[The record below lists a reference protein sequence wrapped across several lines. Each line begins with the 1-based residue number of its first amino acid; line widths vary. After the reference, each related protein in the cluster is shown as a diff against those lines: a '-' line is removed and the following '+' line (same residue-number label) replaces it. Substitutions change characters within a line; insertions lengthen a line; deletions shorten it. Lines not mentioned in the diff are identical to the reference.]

1 MIRDATADD
10 HAALLALNA
19 ANVPE
24 VGTMDAVKLDYFFD
38 QAPYFKVVE
47 IDGDVVGMLIGL
59 TEANTDYPSKN
70 YHWFLDRHDS
80 FAYVDRV
87 AIGEAARGQ
96 GWGPALYHDFQE
108 WAVANR
114 RPKLAAEVNTEP
126 PNPRSLRFH
135 EIFGFGEVDRFRPYG
150 PDEEVAMVIKEL
162 TDTTIYRARLV
173 RTVDPA
179 CPTAEAIA
187 VRDGRILGVGTVE
200 ELSVWGPVRFDDTFA
215 DSVLVPGL
223 IEAHSHVLEGGLW
236 AFEYV
241 GYFDRMGADGV
252 LRKGCT
258 NIEQVLDRLREI
270 NESDPDPTEP
280 LIAWGLDPIYF
291 DGEDRLVAAH
301 LDTVSETRPIF
312 VFHAS
317 AHLATVNSALMRAEG
332 IEPGIDVEGVPVDA
346 DGRPIGELQEPA
358 AYSLA
363 RTALQKLSAAIT
375 EPAAIERFGQ
385 SARLAGCTTVTELG
399 ATRLD
404 WPDTISTWKAVV
416 DAPDFPA
423 RVSVFFNPGPVH
435 ASVDEIVELANGLAA
450 QSTDKLHLGHVKM
463 VLDGSIQGFTARL
476 NWPGYLNGAT
486 GIWLYD
492 PERFRQLVV
501 ALHAAGITIH
511 THCNGDQAVDLF
523 LDAVAEANRLAPWID
538 HRHTVQHCQLTTPAQ
553 YRRMAAMGMCANIF
567 ANHLWYWG
575 DQHHDITVGPDRA
588 KRMDACGTA
597 ERSGVSFSMH
607 SDAAITPLGQL
618 HTMWCAVNRL
628 TPKGRVLGEA
638 EKISAEAALHAVTI
652 GAAYQLHLDHEIG
665 SIEPGK
671 RADFTALSDDPVT
684 VDPMTIRDITVHGTV
699 VGGVNF
705 RAD

>member
-1 MIRDATADD
+1 MST
-10 HAALLALNA
+10 
-19 ANVPE
+19 
-24 VGTMDAVKLDYFFD
+24 T
-38 QAPYFKVVE
+38 
-47 IDGDVVGMLIGL
+47 
-59 TEANTDYPSKN
+59 
-70 YHWFLDRHDS
+70 
-80 FAYVDRV
+80 
-87 AIGEAARGQ
+87 
-96 GWGPALYHDFQE
+96 PASTTP
-108 WAVANR
+108 AS
-114 RPKLAAEVNTEP
+114 T
-126 PNPRSLRFH
+126 
-135 EIFGFGEVDRFRPYG
+135 
-150 PDEEVAMVIKEL
+150 
-162 TDTTIYRARLV
+162 TTIYRAKLV

-179 CPTAEAIA
+179 CPTAEAVA
-187 VRDGRILGVGTVE
+187 VRDGRILGVGTEE
-200 ELSVWGPVRFDDTFA
+200 ELSVWGPVVYDDTFA
-215 DSVLVPGL
+215 DSVLVPGF

-258 NIEQVLDRLREI
+258 TIEAVLERLREV
-270 NESDPDPTEP
+270 EAADPDKSEP

-291 DGEDRLVAAH
+291 DGEDRLVASH
-301 LDTVSETRPIF
+301 LDTVSEHRPIF

-317 AHLATVNSALMRAEG
+317 AHLATVNTALMEAEEILPG
-332 IEPGIDVEGVPVDA
+332 IEFEGVPVDD

-363 RTALQKLSAAIT
+363 RTAMQKLGAAIS
-375 EPAAIERFGQ
+375 EPGAIERFGQ

-404 WPDTISTWKAVV
+404 WPATLETWRPVV
-416 DAPDFPA
+416 ESDDFPA

-435 ASVDEIVELANGLAA
+435 ASIDEIVAMVQEVGT
-450 QSTDKLHLGHVKM
+450 QSSDKLHLGHVKM

-492 PERFRQLVV
+492 PERFRELVI
-501 ALHAAGITIH
+501 ALHAAGVTIH

-523 LDAVAEANRLAPWID
+523 LDAVAEADRLAPWTD

-553 YRRMAAMGMCANIF
+553 YRRMAAMGLCANIF

-597 ERSGVSFSMH
+597 ERHGVSFSMH

-638 EKISAEAALHAVTI
+638 EKISAESALAAVTV
-652 GAAYQLHLDHEIG
+652 GAAFQLHLDHLIG

-671 RADFTALSDDPVT
+671 LADFTALDADPVT
-684 VDPMTIRDITVHGTV
+684 VDPLAIRDITVNGTV
-699 VGGVNF
+699 VGGINF
-705 RAD
+705 RST

>member
-1 MIRDATADD
+1 MSETPA
-10 HAALLALNA
+10 
-19 ANVPE
+19 
-24 VGTMDAVKLDYFFD
+24 
-38 QAPYFKVVE
+38 
-47 IDGDVVGMLIGL
+47 
-59 TEANTDYPSKN
+59 SK
-70 YHWFLDRHDS
+70 
-80 FAYVDRV
+80 
-87 AIGEAARGQ
+87 
-96 GWGPALYHDFQE
+96 
-108 WAVANR
+108 
-114 RPKLAAEVNTEP
+114 
-126 PNPRSLRFH
+126 
-135 EIFGFGEVDRFRPYG
+135 
-150 PDEEVAMVIKEL
+150 
-162 TDTTIYRARLV
+162 TTIYRAKLV
-173 RTVDPA
+173 RTVDPS
-179 CPTAEAIA
+179 CPTAEAVA
-187 VRDGRILGVGTVE
+187 VRDGRILGVGTEE
-200 ELSVWGPVRFDDTFA
+200 ELLVWGPVVFDDTFA
-215 DSVLVPGL
+215 DSVLVPGF

-258 NIEQVLDRLREI
+258 TIDAVLERLREV
-270 NESDPDPTEP
+270 EAADSDTSEP

-291 DGEDRLVAAH
+291 DGEDRLVASH
-301 LDTVSETRPIF
+301 LDTVSEHRPIF

-317 AHLATVNSALMRAEG
+317 AHLATVNTALMEAEEILPG
-332 IEPGIDVEGVPVDA
+332 IEFEGVPVDD

-363 RTALQKLSAAIT
+363 RTAMQKLGAAIS

-404 WPDTISTWKAVV
+404 WPATLETWRPVV
-416 DAPDFPA
+416 ESDDFPA

-435 ASVDEIVELANGLAA
+435 ASIDEIVAMVEEVGT
-450 QSTDKLHLGHVKM
+450 QSSDKLHLGHVKM

-492 PERFRQLVV
+492 PERFRELVV

-523 LDAVAEANRLAPWID
+523 LDAVAEADRLAPWTD

-553 YRRMAAMGMCANIF
+553 YRRMAAMGLCANIF

-597 ERSGVSFSMH
+597 ERHGVSFSMH

-638 EKISAEAALHAVTI
+638 EKISAESALAAVTV
-652 GAAYQLHLDHEIG
+652 GAAFQLHLDHLIG

-671 RADFTALSDDPVT
+671 LADFTALDADPVA
-684 VDPMTIRDITVHGTV
+684 VDPMAIRDITVNGTV
-699 VGGVNF
+699 VGGINF
-705 RAD
+705 RTT

>member
-1 MIRDATADD
+1 MST
-10 HAALLALNA
+10 
-19 ANVPE
+19 
-24 VGTMDAVKLDYFFD
+24 T
-38 QAPYFKVVE
+38 
-47 IDGDVVGMLIGL
+47 
-59 TEANTDYPSKN
+59 
-70 YHWFLDRHDS
+70 
-80 FAYVDRV
+80 
-87 AIGEAARGQ
+87 
-96 GWGPALYHDFQE
+96 PASTTP
-108 WAVANR
+108 AS
-114 RPKLAAEVNTEP
+114 T
-126 PNPRSLRFH
+126 
-135 EIFGFGEVDRFRPYG
+135 
-150 PDEEVAMVIKEL
+150 
-162 TDTTIYRARLV
+162 TTIYRAKLV

-179 CPTAEAIA
+179 CPTAEAVA
-187 VRDGRILGVGTVE
+187 VRDGRILGVGTEE
-200 ELSVWGPVRFDDTFA
+200 ELSVWGPVVYDDTFA
-215 DSVLVPGL
+215 DSVLVPGF

-258 NIEQVLDRLREI
+258 TIEAVLERLREV
-270 NESDPDPTEP
+270 EAADPDKSEP

-291 DGEDRLVAAH
+291 DGEDRLVASH
-301 LDTVSETRPIF
+301 LDTVSEHRPIF

-317 AHLATVNSALMRAEG
+317 AHLATVNTALMEAEEILPG
-332 IEPGIDVEGVPVDA
+332 IEFEGVPVDD

-363 RTALQKLSAAIT
+363 RTAMQKLGAAIS
-375 EPAAIERFGQ
+375 EPGAIERFGQ

-404 WPDTISTWKAVV
+404 WPATLETWRPVV
-416 DAPDFPA
+416 ESDDFPA

-435 ASVDEIVELANGLAA
+435 ASIDEIVAMVQEVGT
-450 QSTDKLHLGHVKM
+450 QSSDKLHLGHVKM

-492 PERFRQLVV
+492 PERFRELVI
-501 ALHAAGITIH
+501 ALHSAGITIH

-523 LDAVAEANRLAPWID
+523 LDAVAEADRLAPWTD

-553 YRRMAAMGMCANIF
+553 YRRMAAMGLCANIF

-597 ERSGVSFSMH
+597 ERHGVSFSMH

-638 EKISAEAALHAVTI
+638 ERISAESALAAVTV
-652 GAAYQLHLDHEIG
+652 GAAFQLHLDHLIG

-671 RADFTALSDDPVT
+671 LADFTALDADPVT
-684 VDPMTIRDITVHGTV
+684 VDPLSIRDITVDGTV
-699 VGGVNF
+699 VGGINF
-705 RAD
+705 RTT

>member
-1 MIRDATADD
+1 MST
-10 HAALLALNA
+10 
-19 ANVPE
+19 
-24 VGTMDAVKLDYFFD
+24 T
-38 QAPYFKVVE
+38 
-47 IDGDVVGMLIGL
+47 
-59 TEANTDYPSKN
+59 
-70 YHWFLDRHDS
+70 
-80 FAYVDRV
+80 
-87 AIGEAARGQ
+87 
-96 GWGPALYHDFQE
+96 PASTTP
-108 WAVANR
+108 AS
-114 RPKLAAEVNTEP
+114 T
-126 PNPRSLRFH
+126 
-135 EIFGFGEVDRFRPYG
+135 
-150 PDEEVAMVIKEL
+150 
-162 TDTTIYRARLV
+162 TTIYRAKLV

-179 CPTAEAIA
+179 CPTAEAVA
-187 VRDGRILGVGTVE
+187 VRDGRILGVGTEE
-200 ELSVWGPVRFDDTFA
+200 ELSVWGPVVYDDTFA
-215 DSVLVPGL
+215 DSVLVPGF

-258 NIEQVLDRLREI
+258 TIEAVLERLREV
-270 NESDPDPTEP
+270 EAADPDKSEP

-291 DGEDRLVAAH
+291 DGEDRLVASH
-301 LDTVSETRPIF
+301 LDTVSEHRPIF

-317 AHLATVNSALMRAEG
+317 AHLATVNTALMEAEEILPG
-332 IEPGIDVEGVPVDA
+332 IEFEGVPVDD

-363 RTALQKLSAAIT
+363 RTAMQKLGAAIS
-375 EPAAIERFGQ
+375 EPGAIERFGQ

-404 WPDTISTWKAVV
+404 WPATLETWRPVV
-416 DAPDFPA
+416 ESDDFPA

-435 ASVDEIVELANGLAA
+435 ASIDEIVAMVQEVGT
-450 QSTDKLHLGHVKM
+450 QSSDKLHLGHVKM

-492 PERFRQLVV
+492 PERFRELVI

-523 LDAVAEANRLAPWID
+523 LDAVAEADRLAPWTD

-553 YRRMAAMGMCANIF
+553 YRRMAAMGLCANIF

-597 ERSGVSFSMH
+597 ERHGVSFSMH

-638 EKISAEAALHAVTI
+638 EKISAESALAAVTV
-652 GAAYQLHLDHEIG
+652 GAAFQLHLDHLIG

-671 RADFTALSDDPVT
+671 LADFTALDADPVT
-684 VDPMTIRDITVHGTV
+684 VDPLAIRDITVNGTV
-699 VGGVNF
+699 VGGINF
-705 RAD
+705 RST

>member
-1 MIRDATADD
+1 M
-10 HAALLALNA
+10 
-19 ANVPE
+19 
-24 VGTMDAVKLDYFFD
+24 
-38 QAPYFKVVE
+38 
-47 IDGDVVGMLIGL
+47 
-59 TEANTDYPSKN
+59 TE
-70 YHWFLDRHDS
+70 
-80 FAYVDRV
+80 
-87 AIGEAARGQ
+87 
-96 GWGPALYHDFQE
+96 
-108 WAVANR
+108 
-114 RPKLAAEVNTEP
+114 
-126 PNPRSLRFH
+126 
-135 EIFGFGEVDRFRPYG
+135 
-150 PDEEVAMVIKEL
+150 
-162 TDTTIYRARLV
+162 TTIYRARLV
-173 RTVDPA
+173 RTVDPSCA
-179 CPTAEAIA
+179 TAQAVA
-187 VRDGRILGVGTVE
+187 VRDGRILGVGTE
-200 ELSVWGPVRFDDTFA
+200 EDLSVWGPVVFDDTFA

-252 LRKGCT
+252 VREGCT
-258 NIEQVLDRLREI
+258 SIDQVLGRLREI
-270 NESDPDPTEP
+270 NDADSDQSEP

-291 DGEDRLVAAH
+291 EGEDRLVAAH

-317 AHLATVNSALMRAEG
+317 AHLATVNTALMEAEG
-332 IEPGIDVEGVPVDA
+332 ITQGFEFEGVPVDA
-346 DGRPIGELQEPA
+346 DGWPIGELQEPA

-363 RTALQKLSAAIT
+363 RTAMQKLGAAIA
-375 EPAAIERFGQ
+375 EPSAIERFGQ

-404 WPDTISTWKAVV
+404 WPNTLGDWKTVV
-416 DAPDFPA
+416 DRPEFPT
-423 RVSVFFNPGPVH
+423 RVSLFFNPGPVH
-435 ASVDEIVELANGLAA
+435 QPLEDIIDMVLALPTQAS
-450 QSTDKLHLGHVKM
+450 DKLRLGHVKM

-492 PERFRQLVV
+492 PEQFREYV
-501 ALHAAGITIH
+501 AAFHSAGITIH

-523 LDAVAEANRLAPWID
+523 LDAVADADRATPWVD

-553 YRRMAAMGMCANIF
+553 YRRMAAMGVCANIF
-567 ANHLWYWG
+567 TNHLWYWG

-588 KRMDACGTA
+588 RRMNACGTA
-597 ERSGVSFSMH
+597 ERMGVSFSMH

-638 EKISAEAALHAVTI
+638 EKISAESALQSVTI

-671 RADFTALSDDPVT
+671 LADFTALSDDPVT
-684 VDPMTIRDITVHGTV
+684 VDPMAIRDITVNGTV

>member
-1 MIRDATADD
+1 MST
-10 HAALLALNA
+10 
-19 ANVPE
+19 
-24 VGTMDAVKLDYFFD
+24 T
-38 QAPYFKVVE
+38 
-47 IDGDVVGMLIGL
+47 
-59 TEANTDYPSKN
+59 
-70 YHWFLDRHDS
+70 
-80 FAYVDRV
+80 
-87 AIGEAARGQ
+87 
-96 GWGPALYHDFQE
+96 PASTTP
-108 WAVANR
+108 AS
-114 RPKLAAEVNTEP
+114 T
-126 PNPRSLRFH
+126 
-135 EIFGFGEVDRFRPYG
+135 
-150 PDEEVAMVIKEL
+150 
-162 TDTTIYRARLV
+162 TTIYRAKLV

-179 CPTAEAIA
+179 CPTAEAVA
-187 VRDGRILGVGTVE
+187 VRHGRILGVGTEE
-200 ELSVWGPVRFDDTFA
+200 ELSVWGPVVYDDTFA
-215 DSVLVPGL
+215 DSVLVPGF

-258 NIEQVLDRLREI
+258 TIEAVLERLREV
-270 NESDPDPTEP
+270 EAADPDKSEP

-291 DGEDRLVAAH
+291 DGEDRLVASH
-301 LDTVSETRPIF
+301 LDTVSEHRPIF

-317 AHLATVNSALMRAEG
+317 AHLATVNTALMEAEEILPG
-332 IEPGIDVEGVPVDA
+332 IEFEGVPVDD

-363 RTALQKLSAAIT
+363 RTAMQKLGAAIS
-375 EPAAIERFGQ
+375 EPGAIERFGQ

-404 WPDTISTWKAVV
+404 WPATLETWRPVV
-416 DAPDFPA
+416 ESDDFPA

-435 ASVDEIVELANGLAA
+435 ASIDEIVAMVQEVGT
-450 QSTDKLHLGHVKM
+450 QSSDKLHLGHVKM

-492 PERFRQLVV
+492 PERFRELVI
-501 ALHAAGITIH
+501 ALHAAGVTIH

-523 LDAVAEANRLAPWID
+523 LDAVAEADRLAPWTD

-553 YRRMAAMGMCANIF
+553 YRRMAAMGLCANIF

-597 ERSGVSFSMH
+597 ERHGVSFSMH

-638 EKISAEAALHAVTI
+638 EKISAESALAAVTV
-652 GAAYQLHLDHEIG
+652 GAAFQLHLDHLIG

-671 RADFTALSDDPVT
+671 LADFTALDADPVT
-684 VDPMTIRDITVHGTV
+684 VDPLAIRDITVNGTV
-699 VGGVNF
+699 VGGINF
-705 RAD
+705 RST